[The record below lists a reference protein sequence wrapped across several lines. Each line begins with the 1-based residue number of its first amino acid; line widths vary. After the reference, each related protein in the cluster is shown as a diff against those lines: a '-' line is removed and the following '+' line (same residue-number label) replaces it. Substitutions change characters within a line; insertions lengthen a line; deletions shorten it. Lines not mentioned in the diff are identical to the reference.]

1 MVHANNWNADAE
13 APKFLHGKLVAA
25 DDDDDDIDPRWR
37 VARRGGKLVNATYT
51 CEAFASDSISSCKV
65 LSSQLKSAA
74 KEVGRIIIITNTTT
88 FTISA
93 FVMVIITADQEIS
106 SRNSGT

>member
-1 MVHANNWNADAE
+1 MMHANNWNADAE

-37 VARRGGKLVNATYT
+37 VTRRGGKLVNATYT

-74 KEVGRIIIITNTTT
+74 KEVGRIIIIIIITTTTTT

-106 SRNSGT
+106 S